1 MFLEQQNQHIR
12 MISEGSCDT
21 EDLNN
26 DAENS
31 DLITEMYY
39 ILNIY
44 LHSLFKSNISQ
55 YYCHYCIFD
64 QINAVL
70 VSIINSKGPEKT
82 NSSVCIHCIVL
93 FVCV

>member
-1 MFLEQQNQHIR
+1 

-31 DLITEMYY
+31 DLITEINY

-44 LHSLFKSNISQ
+44 LHSLFKTNI
-55 YYCHYCIFD
+55 IFHN
-64 QINAVL
+64 ITVITVFL
-70 VSIINSKGPEKT
+70 IK
-82 NSSVCIHCIVL
+82 
-93 FVCV
+93 